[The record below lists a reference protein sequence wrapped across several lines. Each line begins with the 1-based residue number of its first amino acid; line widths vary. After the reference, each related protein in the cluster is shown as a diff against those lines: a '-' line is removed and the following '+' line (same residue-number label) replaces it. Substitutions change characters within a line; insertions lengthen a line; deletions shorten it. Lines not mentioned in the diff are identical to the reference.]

1 MRLGGSARVGG
12 CWQQVVVKFYLHRG
26 LERVGEVIYK
36 VGFIQMEDCC
46 WGVSIAVEVSH

>member
-1 MRLGGSARVGG
+1 MRLGGGTGIIS
-12 CWQQVVVKFYLHRG
+12 CWQQVIVKFNLHRG